1 MQNLFLI
8 IGIILIIATL
18 FGILSRF
25 FRQPLILAYIA
36 TGLVLGPLVFNK
48 ISSSETITT
57 FAQIG
62 VAFLL
67 FIVGLELNFKTLREV
82 GFLALILGISQVLVT
97 GGLAFL
103 LSFLLGFSFIHSLYL
118 ALALTFSST
127 IIVVK
132 FLADRTDL
140 ETFYGKISVGILIIQ
155 DLIALLILIFL
166 TGLQTNIGNAGP
178 FFTLIKGL
186 VFFFAVFLFSKFVL
200 PALFRFVAKSQ
211 EQLFLT
217 SIAWC
222 FFLAT
227 TAAYLG
233 FTIEIGAF
241 LAGLSLAVLPYHH
254 DITSKIA
261 QLRDFFLVIFF
272 VNLGLQITI
281 PSFQT
286 ILLPTVIF
294 ILFVLIGKPVIIQT
308 LVGFFGYRKR
318 TGFFV
323 GTSLA
328 QISEFSLILATLGI
342 SIGHITPSI
351 ASIITLTGIATITLS
366 SYLISFNHTIYNRTA
381 RFLTF
386 FERKNAHADIE
397 KINQPYDTIL
407 FGCYRLG
414 SSILDYLHKNN
425 HRVLVVDF
433 NPDVIRKMERKKIPC
448 IYADAG
454 DHALLED
461 LDLTKVKLIIST
473 IPAPED
479 TKTLLHYINRKNKNI
494 MTIVTTNHPNQA
506 VELYN
511 EGASYVIIPHLLS
524 GEIVVQTIKD
534 AVQHRKNMKRSRMS
548 HLRHLS
554 RFVGY

>member
-186 VFFFAVFLFSKFVL
+186 VFFFAVFLISKFVL